1 MVGDYFFV
9 FFGSQYTKLEHIRSF
24 AHVLRCFFSN
34 LVGPGPQLG
43 GKGHKFDPQ
52 SVTRR
57 YIASDFHIGTFDP
70 HPTIGGGYVEQIP
83 RKGRFWTE
91 NLTEAILFSRFVKDI
106 DGRWC
111 NASFGAEFGIFGPST
126 PFSGNLGGKTLEFC
140 HTSVGDYFFS
150 IFRNSEEVFE
160 RTSTSPPFL
169 GPNEH
174 NWALPLM
181 GGGGIEPH
189 ESKLGAHG
197 EFGAVFVDKVAQT
210 PSSAWGG
217 GYIVAHNPQ
226 NRSFSD
232 HLGIGG
238 PFGTQ
243 TSRLINLGTFS
254 HILDP
259 QKSLLGL
266 SMAMEGKLGIFSEFL
281 STWSHG
287 DYFLVFSDAF
297 ERLCGYIQDFWS
309 LLGCFESKDTPPSI
323 GLVILPSFE
332 PDFDPRVKK
341 TANFRNLP
349 TLISTP
355 TRGGGLSTTVPPSTL
370 MGFNWTI
377 SALIGHKARSY
388 PILAVF

>member
-1 MVGDYFFV
+1 M
-9 FFGSQYTKLEHIRSF
+9 E
-24 AHVLRCFFSN
+24 
-34 LVGPGPQLG
+34 
-43 GKGHKFDPQ
+43 
-52 SVTRR
+52 
-57 YIASDFHIGTFDP
+57 
-70 HPTIGGGYVEQIP
+70 
-83 RKGRFWTE
+83 
-91 NLTEAILFSRFVKDI
+91 
-106 DGRWC
+106 
-111 NASFGAEFGIFGPST
+111 
-126 PFSGNLGGKTLEFC
+126 
-140 HTSVGDYFFS
+140 
-150 IFRNSEEVFE
+150 
-160 RTSTSPPFL
+160 
-169 GPNEH
+169 
-174 NWALPLM
+174 
-181 GGGGIEPH
+181 
-189 ESKLGAHG
+189 
-197 EFGAVFVDKVAQT
+197 
-210 PSSAWGG
+210 
-217 GYIVAHNPQ
+217 HNPQ

-232 HLGIGG
+232 NLGIGG

-323 GLVILPSFE
+323 GVVILPSFE
-332 PDFDPRVKK
+332 PDFDSRVKK
-341 TANFRNLP
+341 TENFRNLP